1 MMKIFLLIFLTISGL
16 GIAQNTG
23 QETSQND
30 YLLAENYYREGAY
43 QKATQVFKKL
53 YDSNL
58 FNTAYLGRLIS
69 CYQETDQFLLAEK
82 LLKDRIKA
90 NKNEVYLYV
99 YLGYNYEKQQQEE
112 KAQEYYKIALISLKK
127 NPAYGGAIGRLFKD
141 YNLLNEAIL
150 AYEKTM
156 ELNKNANLMNITTEK
171 KNRYDRATN
180 GCVKL

>member
-16 GIAQNTG
+16 SIAQNTG

-58 FNTAYLGRLIS
+58 FNTAYLGRLVS
-69 CYQETDQFLLAEK
+69 CYQETNQFLLAEK

-99 YLGYNYEKQQQEE
+99 YLGYNYEKQH
-112 KAQEYYKIALISLKK
+112 
-127 NPAYGGAIGRLFKD
+127 
-141 YNLLNEAIL
+141 
-150 AYEKTM
+150 KTDC
-156 ELNKNANLMNITTEK
+156 
-171 KNRYDRATN
+171 Y
-180 GCVKL
+180 